1 MCCAIWWQV
10 REIDPE
16 ILNRPI
22 APNDSFDRLADPM
35 VATIGEGKRCG

>member
-10 REIDPE
+10 REIDPG
-16 ILNRPI
+16 IPNRRI
-22 APNDSFDRLADPM
+22 APKDAFDCLAEPM